1 LSPATVKRYRP
12 VAPDKVNGQVPE
24 LELEGVK

>member
-12 VAPDKVNGQVPE
+12 PKEQPEQVNGKVPS
-24 LELEGVK
+24 LEGAK